1 MADEKRERERK
12 ESSACG
18 LPSVLSLVLQLSNG
32 SPTRTSQALIM
43 SMSAVRREKPK
54 QEDQKPIVVS
64 FFCFLSLLAEEER
77 DLSERTLFFQP
88 TQQKVQKEKL
98 SLLLSR
104 ARTRAVILASFPSQL
119 FVRCVFSLARL
130 KLKGQSETRD
140 RNERERERERS
151 GTIHLPHVDCAPP
164 KERKKKSGRLFKRYR
179 ERRLSR

>member
-64 FFCFLSLLAEEER
+64 FFCFLSLLPEEER

-88 TQQKVQKEKL
+88 TQQKVQKENSL
-98 SLLLSR
+98 FFFRERGQGPSFSLLFLHSSSFAASSR
-104 ARTRAVILASFPSQL
+104 
-119 FVRCVFSLARL
+119 SL
-130 KLKGQSETRD
+130 G
-140 RNERERERERS
+140 
-151 GTIHLPHVDCAPP
+151 
-164 KERKKKSGRLFKRYR
+164 
-179 ERRLSR
+179 